1 MFQDFPAVVF
11 LKRFSDSGKYLCAAD
26 WKACK
31 GPDIVVVETNCF
43 SDSAGYT
50 ASSVF
55 GCRWSTL
62 GRTGGGCPCIYIGGS
77 HHYIWNEGIEDK
89 GGISCEKDYYNRK
102 RIRQWRTW
110 DWITN
115 LAEKEPCIIVGR
127 CADYILKDHKNRISF
142 FITADEKKKIARI
155 KNKYGVTEA
164 EAVKMINKNDR
175 NRRNYYKSITGKTWG
190 MAENYDFCICSS
202 YYGIDSTVEIITGL
216 LQ

>member
-1 MFQDFPAVVF
+1 MKKIITIGREFGSGGHEIGER
-11 LKRFSDSGKYLCAAD
+11 LSKRLNYALYDREIIDEAAKKSGINIKELQRYDEKAMNSLLYSLVLGNYYKGLENSPLEQPVAIRIEQAYFS
-26 WKACK
+26 
-31 GPDIVVVETNCF
+31 T
-43 SDSAGYT
+43 
-50 ASSVF
+50 
-55 GCRWSTL
+55 
-62 GRTGGGCPCIYIGGS
+62 
-77 HHYIWNEGIEDK
+77 
-89 GGISCEKDYYNRK
+89 
-102 RIRQWRTW
+102 
-110 DWITN
+110 ITN

-155 KNKYGVTEA
+155 KDKYSVTEA

-202 YYGIDSTVEIITGL
+202 YYEIDSTVEIITGL

>member
-1 MFQDFPAVVF
+1 MKIYSYALYDREIIDEAAKKSGINIKELQRYDEKAMNSLLYSLVLGNYYKGLENSPLEQPVAI
-11 LKRFSDSGKYLCAAD
+11 RIEQAYFS
-26 WKACK
+26 
-31 GPDIVVVETNCF
+31 T
-43 SDSAGYT
+43 
-50 ASSVF
+50 
-55 GCRWSTL
+55 
-62 GRTGGGCPCIYIGGS
+62 
-77 HHYIWNEGIEDK
+77 
-89 GGISCEKDYYNRK
+89 
-102 RIRQWRTW
+102 
-110 DWITN
+110 ITN

-155 KNKYGVTEA
+155 KDKYSVTEA

-175 NRRNYYKSITGKTWG
+175 KRRNYYKSITGKTWG